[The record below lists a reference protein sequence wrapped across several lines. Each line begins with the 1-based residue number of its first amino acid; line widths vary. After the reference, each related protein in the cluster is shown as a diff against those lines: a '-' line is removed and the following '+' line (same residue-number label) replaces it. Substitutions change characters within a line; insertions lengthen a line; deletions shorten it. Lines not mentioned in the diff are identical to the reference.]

1 MTAMVPFTF
10 PSAQQHELALAFWD
24 PVPQVDPEG
33 LRRGLRAFQ
42 GDGVCSQV
50 RDSLLSGPL
59 LVGYA
64 LLLGASNAGV
74 GVLSALGPATQ
85 VLQLP
90 TVALIE
96 RWRTRKAICWW
107 AACFSRVVW
116 LGVLVLPWALPAGAR
131 APALFALLLL
141 ASAVGTV
148 S

>member
-1 MTAMVPFTF
+1 M
-10 PSAQQHELALAFWD
+10 AFWD
-24 PVPQVDPEG
+24 PVPQVDDEG

-42 GDGVCSQV
+42 NDGVCSQV

-64 LLLGASNAGV
+64 LLLGASNVGV
-74 GVLSALGPATQ
+74 GALSALGPATQ

-107 AACFSRVVW
+107 AA
-116 LGVLVLPWALPAGAR
+116 
-131 APALFALLLL
+131 
-141 ASAVGTV
+141 
-148 S
+148 

>member
-1 MTAMVPFTF
+1 M
-10 PSAQQHELALAFWD
+10 AFWH
-24 PVPQVDPEG
+24 PVPHIDDDS

-64 LLLGASNAGV
+64 LLLGASNVGV
-74 GVLSALGPATQ
+74 GALSAIGPATQ

-96 RWRTRKAICWW
+96 RWRARKAICWW
-107 AACFSRVVW
+107 AACLARLMW
-116 LGVLVLPWALPAGAR
+116 LGVLVVPWALPPGGRSA
-131 APALFALLLL
+131 ALFGLLL
-141 ASAVGTV
+141 AASA
-148 S
+148 

>member
-1 MTAMVPFTF
+1 M
-10 PSAQQHELALAFWD
+10 AFWD
-24 PVPQVDPEG
+24 PVPQVDDEG

-42 GDGVCSQV
+42 NDGVCSQV

-64 LLLGASNAGV
+64 LLLGASNVGV
-74 GVLSALGPATQ
+74 GALSALGPATQ

-107 AACFSRVVW
+107 AAFVARVTW
-116 LGVLVLPWALPAGAR
+116 LGVLVVTWA
-131 APALFALLLL
+131 
-141 ASAVGTV
+141 
-148 S
+148 